1 MLIFLTGGLKTR
13 LNAVGDWGERIA
25 QAIEGI
31 ADTTIE
37 VQINGTI
44 SITFICRGFRFSM
57 RFMGPVTLLMGKT
70 PDGFISLI

>member
-1 MLIFLTGGLKTR
+1 M
-13 LNAVGDWGERIA
+13 NAVGDWGERIA

-37 VQINGTI
+37 VQINGAI
-44 SITFICRGFRFSM
+44 SITFICCGFRFSM
-57 RFMGPVTLLMGKT
+57 RFMGPAAMSIGKP